1 MRRRWGCSGPW
12 ATAGARRHPPG
23 RGNMFCLEGRLQA
36 GWECY
41 AAALELYRGTGA
53 RLGEANT
60 LKSQGDFCIFLSQ
73 PCRSRHFYR
82 NSLDFLWSISAAFRP
97 VAGPA
102 AAWPVEV
109 DATDQGLALLQQAKA
124 LFSPS
129 AMAKEPAALRLAWR
143 TGRYVGAHDEA
154 VTYLSQAIRY
164 CREMER
170 PWLRSWRRSLRN

>member
-1 MRRRWGCSGPW
+1 MVQVL
-12 ATAGARRHPPG
+12 A
-23 RGNMFCLEGRLQA
+23 
-36 GWECY
+36 
-41 AAALELYRGTGA
+41 
-53 RLGEANT
+53 LGEANT

-124 LFSPS
+124 LYRAIGDGEGACGVEIS
-129 AMAKEPAALRLAWR
+129 LAN
-143 TGRYVGAHDEA
+143 YSVSIGAHDEA

-164 CREMER
+164 CREIER
-170 PWLRSWRRSLRN
+170 PLAAELEAQLAELT